1 MAKTIYEQL
10 IQITD
15 ETVKTIMVTTCDIFA
30 PLYVIIYLAMTYYY
44 FHMMMEDKMQ
54 ANFYSF
60 WTHVIM
66 FFFSY
71 WMLQGDNMY
80 SYLYKPLKD
89 LVAWLPDFIRGIVS
103 KKQSGVIFNAVDN
116 ISGILEEIQEKYA
129 EGQSMFSFNKY
140 KIIIT
145 CWIIDCIATLQVA
158 YYGALLFLGNIA
170 GAIIFCMAPIAL
182 PLATFREFRGLV
194 FNMLKS
200 FWTYSLPPVIA
211 CLILSFATIAFN
223 TNIDSIVQDLS
234 VGDSSSVNR
243 NIMGLL
249 AIVSTSFFLLTKSSE
264 IASHLISGPLAS
276 FGETMGGITRNA
288 WNISKYGANA
298 GGKAAGAAAGQ
309 YKSFQA
315 GQSAKADNAAAKER
329 LARAEASLSD
339 F

>member
-10 IQITD
+10 IQISD
-15 ETVKTIMVTTCDIFA
+15 ETVKTIMVATCDLFA
-30 PLYVIIYLAMTYYY
+30 PLYLVIYLAMTYYY
-44 FHMMMEDKMQ
+44 FQMLMEEKMQ
-54 ANFYSF
+54 ANIFSF
-60 WTHVIM
+60 WTHIIM

-80 SYLYKPLKD
+80 SYLYKPLRE
-89 LVAWLPDFIRGIVS
+89 LVAWLPDFIGGIVN
-103 KKQSGVIFNAVDN
+103 KKQSGVVFNAVDN
-116 ISGILEEIQEKYA
+116 ISTILEEIQDKYA

-158 YYGALLFLGNIA
+158 YYGALLFLANIA
-170 GAIIFCMAPIAL
+170 SAIIFCMAPIAV
-182 PLATFREFRGLV
+182 PLATFREFRGLL

-200 FWTYSLPPVIA
+200 FWTYSLPPAIA

-223 TNIDSIVQDLS
+223 ANIDSIAQDLS

-249 AIVSTSFFLLTKSSE
+249 AIVTTSFFLLTKSSE

-276 FGETMGGITRNA
+276 FGQTMGGITSNA
-288 WNISKYGANA
+288 WSVSKYGASA
-298 GGKAAGAAAGQ
+298 GGKAVGSAAGQ
-309 YKSFQA
+309 YRSFQA
-315 GQSAKADNAAAKER
+315 GQAVKADNSAAQER